1 MNARE
6 KILSNVRN
14 ALGRVGPLAPAAI
27 ADLETRQTVLV
38 QPTIDSPLLDAF
50 EENLIAAGGTVE
62 HVDSFEEIGAA
73 VATYLKSHQLP
84 NELIV
89 SEDPIV
95 SGISWPSLIST
106 KTGAAQGQ
114 EMVSVTGALV
124 AVAETGTLVLVSG
137 EHNPT
142 SLNFLPD
149 DHIVVLP
156 ESRVVGHF
164 EDAWVSLRN
173 MGHMPRTVNL
183 ISGPSK
189 TGDVE
194 LTLVQG
200 AHGPRRLH
208 VLFYRDQEGSQAA
221 D

>member
-1 MNARE
+1 MSARE
-6 KILSNVRN
+6 RIFAAVR
-14 ALGRVGPLAPAAI
+14 ASLGRDRPLPRTTITA
-27 ADLETRQTVLV
+27 LEQRQPSLV
-38 QPTIDSPLLDAF
+38 QPKIGSQLLDVF
-50 EENLIAAGGTVE
+50 VQNIVMAGGTVE
-62 HVDSFEEIGAA
+62 RVGRFDEVGDA

-84 NELIV
+84 NELIL
-89 SEDPIV
+89 SSDPIV
-95 SGISWPSLIST
+95 SDIEWPALIST
-106 KTGAAQGQ
+106 KTGAPGGQ

-137 EHNPT
+137 EHTPT

-156 ESRVVGHF
+156 ESRVVGHL
-164 EDAWVSLRN
+164 EDAWVALR
-173 MGHMPRTVNL
+173 GVGDMPRAVNL

-208 VLFYRDQEGSQAA
+208 VLFYQDRIDRDF
-221 D
+221 